1 MKKFSRITNQKV
13 SEEPKV
19 ENKVDESSLLKVKM
33 VNLMDQLLKIQSY
46 GPVDNRFLTGSVKI
60 QGKEMLAEAL
70 LDLLSEKSIDDKT
83 KVLEGLK
90 NKIKDWETIDNEIES
105 IKKSEVSLNNKSK
118 FSKILEKYKDEETL
132 LLFLESKIPNIKD
145 SKTISDY
152 KELTINSNLSKETKN
167 IIFEIISK
175 LEK

>member
-90 NKIKDWETIDNEIES
+90 NKIRDWETIDNEIES
-105 IKKSEVSLNNKSK
+105 IRKTEVSLNNKSK

-152 KELTINSNLSKETKN
+152 KELTINSNLSKEAK
-167 IIFEIISK
+167 SK
-175 LEK
+175 ILDLIYNKK

>member
-13 SEEPKV
+13 NEEPKV

-90 NKIKDWETIDNEIES
+90 NKIRDWETIDNEIES

-152 KELTINSNLSKETKN
+152 KELTINSNLNKETK
-167 IIFEIISK
+167 SK
-175 LEK
+175 ILDLIYNKKF

>member
-13 SEEPKV
+13 NEEPKV

-90 NKIKDWETIDNEIES
+90 NKIRDWETIDNEIES

-152 KELTINSNLSKETKN
+152 KELTINSNLSKE
-167 IIFEIISK
+167 SK
-175 LEK
+175 SKILDLIYNKK